1 MIIII
6 VIIIIILIC
15 IYIYIA
21 LYSIIYILYYIWNS
35 PDFLGVPVPIVP
47 LALRFAPEVQ
57 NVQVLARLLWS
68 LHFQHVFSAAEF
80 HKRVQGQGQTKPLR
94 GAVKCS
100 YFQMLQWG

>member
-6 VIIIIILIC
+6 VTIIILIYV
-15 IYIYIA
+15 YIYI
-21 LYSIIYILYYIWNS
+21 IIYILYYIWNS

-80 HKRVQGQGQTKPLR
+80 HKRVQGQGLSQL
-94 GAVKCS
+94 S
-100 YFQMLQWG
+100 H

>member
-1 MIIII
+1 M
-6 VIIIIILIC
+6 
-15 IYIYIA
+15 YIYI
-21 LYSIIYILYYIWNS
+21 IIYILYYIWNS

-80 HKRVQGQGQTKPLR
+80 HKRVQGQGLSQL
-94 GAVKCS
+94 S
-100 YFQMLQWG
+100 H